1 MYITCPGCETRFTV
15 TAEQIGKNGRKVKC
29 SKCFHIWHQKPL
41 GQVKI
46 EPKVELVS
54 TKTPPLGNGINLPV
68 LLPIKVPGHL
78 LYGLPILLISMII
91 FMVTI
96 LFQDSFVLPSILN
109 NQNLVIS
116 DVRPYQHLDKT
127 IINYKVTNL
136 SSKSV
141 KVPLIRIRIF
151 DKNNRIIS
159 SRIEN
164 HNNIKLAP
172 SENIILSTELVNIPP
187 HANIDIMIG
196 NKLDF
201 ILH

>member
-1 MYITCPGCETRFTV
+1 
-15 TAEQIGKNGRKVKC
+15 
-29 SKCFHIWHQKPL
+29 
-41 GQVKI
+41 
-46 EPKVELVS
+46 
-54 TKTPPLGNGINLPV
+54 
-68 LLPIKVPGHL
+68 
-78 LYGLPILLISMII
+78 
-91 FMVTI
+91 MVTI

-116 DVRPYQHLDKT
+116 DIHPYQHLDKT

-151 DKNNRIIS
+151 DKTNRIIN

>member
-1 MYITCPGCETRFTV
+1 MYITCPGCKTRFAV
-15 TAEQIGKNGRKVKC
+15 TAEQIGNNGRKVKC

-54 TKTPPLGNGINLPV
+54 TKTPLLGNGINLPV

-116 DVRPYQHLDKT
+116 DVRPYQQLDKT

-136 SSKSV
+136 SSKSA

-151 DKNNRIIS
+151 DKNNRIIN

>member
-1 MYITCPGCETRFTV
+1 
-15 TAEQIGKNGRKVKC
+15 
-29 SKCFHIWHQKPL
+29 
-41 GQVKI
+41 
-46 EPKVELVS
+46 
-54 TKTPPLGNGINLPV
+54 
-68 LLPIKVPGHL
+68 
-78 LYGLPILLISMII
+78 
-91 FMVTI
+91 MVTI

-136 SSKSV
+136 SSKST

-151 DKNNRIIS
+151 DKANRIIDS
-159 SRIEN
+159 KIEN